1 MIKGKKL
8 IDLHVHLDGSL
19 SFFMARHL
27 AAMQHMDQK
36 TDAALKDL
44 LVVPEDCP
52 DLNAYL
58 TKFQYPSQLLQREEA
73 LTWSVCE
80 LLRLQESQGLV
91 YSEIRFAPQLH
102 TKLGLSQRQVVAAAV
117 RGLEAFQKLSS
128 GQGMD
133 AGLILCCMRGND
145 NKRENME
152 TVAAAAEYLG
162 KGVVA
167 LDLAGAEG
175 LFPTEQ
181 FEDVFK
187 IASKN
192 NIPFTIHAGEA
203 DGPRSIWKALEFGA
217 ERIGHGVR
225 CIEDP
230 VLVRRLAAD
239 KIPLELCPTSNMNTK
254 IFKNITDYPLMYFLE
269 EGIKATINTDNMTVS
284 CVTVESE
291 LELMEKTF
299 DLKDDEIET
308 LLQNSRDAAFD
319 RQGE

>member
-1 MIKGKKL
+1 MIKDKKL

-27 AAMQHMDQK
+27 AVMQNMSKK
-36 TDAALKDL
+36 TDEELKDL
-44 LVVPEDCP
+44 LVVPENCR
-52 DLNAYL
+52 DLNEYL
-58 TKFQYPSQLLQREEA
+58 TKFQYPSQLLQREDA

-102 TKLGLSQRQVVAAAV
+102 TKLGLSQRQVVGAAV
-117 RGLEAFQKLSS
+117 RGLETFQKLSS
-128 GQGMD
+128 GRGME

-152 TVAAAAEYLG
+152 TVAEAAEYLG

-175 LFPTEQ
+175 MFPTEH
-181 FEDVFK
+181 FEDIFRM
-187 IASKN
+187 ASNN

-203 DGPRSIWKALEFGA
+203 DGPKSIWKALEFGA
-217 ERIGHGVR
+217 NRIGHGVR
-225 CIEDP
+225 CIEDS
-230 VLVRRLAAD
+230 VLMRRLAAD

-254 IFKNITDYPLMYFLE
+254 IFKNITDYPLRRFLE

-284 CVTVESE
+284 GVTVESE

-299 DLKDDEIET
+299 DLKNDEIEM
-308 LLQNSRDAAFD
+308 LLQNSREAVFY
-319 RQGE
+319 RQRE

>member
-102 TKLGLSQRQVVAAAV
+102 TKLGLSQRQVVGAAV

-133 AGLILCCMRGND
+133 AGLILCCMRGNA
-145 NKRENME
+145 NKKENME
-152 TVAAAAEYLG
+152 TVA
-162 KGVVA
+162 VVA
-167 LDLAGAEG
+167 LYLAGAEG
-175 LFPTEQ
+175 LFPTER

-187 IASKN
+187 IASKY

-230 VLVRRLAAD
+230 VLVRRISAD

-254 IFKNITDYPLMYFLE
+254 IFKNITDYPLRCFLE

-284 CVTVESE
+284 GVTVESE

-308 LLQNSRDAAFD
+308 LLQNSRDAVFD